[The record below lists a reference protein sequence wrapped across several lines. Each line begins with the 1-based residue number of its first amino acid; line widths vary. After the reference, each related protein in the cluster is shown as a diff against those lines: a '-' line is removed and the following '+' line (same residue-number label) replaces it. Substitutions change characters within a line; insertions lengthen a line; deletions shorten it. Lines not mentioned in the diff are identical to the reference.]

1 MRLRHEPKR
10 FVAPPARAV
19 GKGRPR
25 GYGDR
30 GACVQVVSTQ
40 PVRTA
45 CTYKNQLVELVC
57 LVDIQDV

>member
-1 MRLRHEPKR
+1 MQLRHEPKR
-10 FVAPPARAV
+10 FVAPLARAV
-19 GKGRPR
+19 GKDR

-30 GACVQVVSTQ
+30 DECVRVVSTQ
-40 PVRTA
+40 PVHTV